1 MANVLCAACRRSI
14 DAAARLCPY
23 CGADPATGERLDTQA
38 MLQEVFRP
46 KEMTT
51 SESVLEYARHRQ
63 GIVLAVSLL
72 VAFLLLAGLHQFA
85 TMRNAQNV
93 TNATAVP
100 LTELADLQ
108 NQKDDTKP
116 LPMPELDFQYEG
128 RPQRM
133 RTYIGER
140 GAVTPPEVVAA
151 QQAAAMEAAAKK
163 AAAAPAP
170 APVPAAPVKTR

>member
-1 MANVLCAACRRSI
+1 
-14 DAAARLCPY
+14 
-23 CGADPATGERLDTQA
+23 

-51 SESVLEYARHRQ
+51 SESVIEYARHRQ

-72 VAFLLLAGLHQFA
+72 VAFLILAGLHQFVN
-85 TMRNAQNV
+85 MRNAQNV

-108 NQKDDTKP
+108 NQADETKP
-116 LPMPELDFQYEG
+116 MPMPALDFQYEG
-128 RPQRM
+128 RPQVM
-133 RTYIGER
+133 RTYIVER

-151 QQAAAMEAAAKK
+151 QQAAAAEAAAKK
-163 AAAAPAP
+163 AAAMPAP
-170 APVPAAPVKTR
+170 ATGAPQQNTPTPAVRPRPTLTPAPAIPRPVVRQ